1 MLVFLVLAL
10 FVALPLEALGVISST
25 AVGVAMTL
33 LFVAGVVAMAG
44 RGMVTGVMATTALT
58 SLVVR
63 WMALAFPQWG
73 LEVWDIVLAM
83 VALALL
89 TAFIL
94 RHVFRE
100 GPITGDRIRGAIVV
114 YLLIG
119 VLWCLAYQLVD
130 YLGPGPSASPTM
142 RAPALGRI
150 SHRLAYFSFVTLTTV
165 GYGDITPV
173 HPLARSLAAVGGPHR
188 PALPGDPDRPPGVAP
203 DRVAVVEPSEIGC
216 PPRWKLRPRGST
228 LPGGPAPRRS

>member
-1 MLVFLVLAL
+1 VKRPPAFTQVWWQQWGLTAMLVLLTLSL

-25 AVGVAMTL
+25 VVGIAMTF

-44 RGMVTGVMATTALT
+44 RGLVTGVVAVAALA

-63 WMALAFPQWG
+63 WLSLTSPSRD
-73 LEVWDIVLAM
+73 LEVLDIVLAM

-89 TAFIL
+89 TAVLL

-100 GPITGDRIRGAIVV
+100 GPITADRIRGAVAV

-119 VLWCLAYQLVD
+119 LLWCLAYQLLD
-130 YLGPGPSASPTM
+130 YIVPGSFHLVESGVLI
-142 RAPALGRI
+142 RGRI

-173 HPLARSLAAVGGPHR
+173 HPIARALATAEALVGQLYPAILIGRLVSLQISAR
-188 PALPGDPDRPPGVAP
+188 
-203 DRVAVVEPSEIGC
+203 
-216 PPRWKLRPRGST
+216 
-228 LPGGPAPRRS
+228 PGGGSK